1 MMRRRKKKQGSA
13 AVVAETAM
21 ERTLREIPRNGAM
34 DWLGGYDLRVPL
46 LKSTTRQ
53 TAALH
58 LAVAS
63 APTSSRGLY
72 AGEDLMTGWPVFH
85 DPIQGYRERTLS
97 SPNCVLVG
105 DVGGGKS
112 SFTKTWILMRN
123 LMLGRRV
130 VVVDKKM
137 QATGDPDAEHEGEY
151 AALARALGIEP
162 VRFTGRPGG
171 VRINPLDPAIS
182 GSSRGEELAAGQITL
197 LKAILD
203 EVIGRPLTQD
213 EAKALRVAH
222 ETALTRARDRGAV
235 ATIRDVTRYLLEPDE
250 GVVAGQLG
258 RYGVDE
264 YAAWGRQIGFA
275 LEECI
280 AGDLAGLIDGET
292 SEQIQLRAGLTVF
305 DISALPDSGPAV
317 PVVMAIINT
326 WLRAT
331 LISQREVVPTYFV
344 VEEGWHLVTGSFAKV
359 SQQNTKKSRG
369 LALST
374 VTNYQHISDVPR
386 DSPAIATIKEAG
398 TAAIFAQSKDDDA
411 RECAQLFG
419 LPPSSVELIKNLER
433 GCCLLKVGSRPAV
446 LMRASRSST
455 EAFYA
460 DTDGALLSRARTAL
474 LEDSV
479 LDAQEVPL

>member
-1 MMRRRKKKQGSA
+1 MMRRRKKTQGPV
-13 AVVAETAM
+13 AVFAETDMDRA
-21 ERTLREIPRNGAM
+21 LREVRRNGAV

-137 QATGDPDAEHEGEY
+137 QAAGDPDAEHEGEY

-162 VRFTGRPGG
+162 IRFTGRPGG
-171 VRINPLDPAIS
+171 VRINPLDPVIS
-182 GSSRGEELAAGQITL
+182 GSHRGEELAAGQITL

-213 EAKALRVAH
+213 ESKALRVAH

-235 ATIRDVTRYLLEPDE
+235 ATIRDVTRYLLEPDQD
-250 GVVAGQLG
+250 VVAHQLG

-331 LISQREVVPTYFV
+331 LVSQRAVVPTYFV

-374 VTNYQHISDVPR
+374 VTNYQHISDVPA

-398 TAAIFAQSKDDDA
+398 TAAIFAQTKDDDA

-433 GCCLLKVGSRPAV
+433 GCCLLKVGSHPAV

-460 DTDGALLSRARTAL
+460 DTDGALLSRARAAL
-474 LEDSV
+474 LEDSAV
-479 LDAQEVPL
+479 EPEEAAL